1 MPLRGLDAVLWLLP
15 RPTPTSNA
23 ACQEGAG
30 RSRPGTASP
39 TSPASPGGQSRLR
52 VLICIPGGEG
62 APAQLQQPLIWFD
75 VSLSLLPR
83 QEGFYPWRGR
93 QPPPSCLPW
102 SGSGSDSVCAV
113 GTEEGATLLLILHC
127 LLSLLPQV
135 RWACYP
141 MSQAMSQVK
150 GLTLWRVADPITGLQ
165 RD

>member
-1 MPLRGLDAVLWLLP
+1 MAPASSHPHIKRCLSGGSWEIKAWHRLP
-15 RPTPTSNA
+15 PPPP
-23 ACQEGAG
+23 GPG
-30 RSRPGTASP
+30 RSW
-39 TSPASPGGQSRLR
+39 LR
-52 VLICIPGGEG
+52 VLICIPGGEE

-75 VSLSLLPR
+75 VSLSLLAR

-113 GTEEGATLLLILHC
+113 GTEEGTTLLLIFHC
-127 LLSLLPQV
+127 LLRTV

-150 GLTLWRVADPITGLQ
+150 GLTLWREADPISGLQ